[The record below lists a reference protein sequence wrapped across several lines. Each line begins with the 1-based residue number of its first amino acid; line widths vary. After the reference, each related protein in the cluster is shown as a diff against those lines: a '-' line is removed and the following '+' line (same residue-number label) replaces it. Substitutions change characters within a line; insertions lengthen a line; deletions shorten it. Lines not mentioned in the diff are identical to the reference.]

1 MVVRTGITCRHQ
13 IQQNKNT
20 EHSIH
25 ELKCIAMCLP
35 PSGRGNMEIW
45 SSSWADGNRRRRS
58 GAALGRMGTSGGGW
72 EQGEPEQSIWLM
84 APLLGDADGWRGGV
98 RATTFRRR
106 RGWDGM
112 ARSRLPARGCG
123 GDDVVWPMAAGRRPG
138 DVGWAAGQNRGI
150 LVFSCDPSPLN

>member
-35 PSGRGNMEIW
+35 PSGRWEQGDLEQLLGGW
-45 SSSWADGNRRRRS
+45 EQAEADGNRESRSSRS
-58 GAALGRMGTSGGGW
+58 GRW
-72 EQGEPEQSIWLM
+72 P
-84 APLLGDADGWRGGV
+84 PP
-98 RATTFRRR
+98 RR
-106 RGWDGM
+106 RGWLEGRGAGHHLQAPPRWDGM

-123 GDDVVWPMAAGRRPG
+123 GDVVWPMAAGRRPG
-138 DVGWAAGQNRGI
+138 DGGGRLVKNRGI
-150 LVFSCDPSPLN
+150 LVFQI

>member
-25 ELKCIAMCLP
+25 ELKCIAMCIP
-35 PSGRGNMEIW
+35 PSGRWEQGDLEQLLGGWEQAEAIW
-45 SSSWADGNRRRRS
+45 SSSWADGNKRR
-58 GAALGRMGTSGGGW
+58 RMGTGRAGAVDLADG
-72 EQGEPEQSIWLM
+72 
-84 APLLGDADGWRGGV
+84 PLLGDADGWRGGV

-112 ARSRLPARGCG
+112 ARSRLPSRGCG

-138 DVGWAAGQNRGI
+138 DGGWAAGQKLGHI
-150 LVFSCDPSPLN
+150 SIFM

>member
-72 EQGEPEQSIWLM
+72 EQGEPEQSIWPM
-84 APLLGDADGWRGGV
+84 APSWATRMVGGGV

-112 ARSRLPARGCG
+112 ARCRLPARGCG

-138 DVGWAAGQNRGI
+138 DGGGRLVKNRGI
-150 LVFSCDPSPLN
+150 LVFQI